1 MMVATMTLEI
11 AATEFVDAAATR
23 FAYRRLGPAMVTRL
37 STTVAPRFAARGE
50 GAIVNISSI
59 LALIPEFTLGIYGAK
74 ESPTK
79 SAERP
84 TNPAFETIPRGRWKG
99 YCDENS

>member
-1 MMVATMTLEI
+1 MMLEI
-11 AATEFVDAAATR
+11 AATEFVDAVATR

-37 STTVAPRFAARGE
+37 SATVAHRFAARGE

-59 LALIPEFTLGIYGAK
+59 LALITEFTLGIYGAK
-74 ESPTK
+74 ESPAK
-79 SAERP
+79 SAERS

-99 YCDENS
+99 CCDGNA

>member
-23 FAYRRLGPAMVTRL
+23 FAYRRLGPATVTRL
-37 STTVAPRFAARGE
+37 AAAVALRFAARGE
-50 GAIVNISSI
+50 GAI
-59 LALIPEFTLGIYGAK
+59 ALIPEFTLGYGAK

-79 SAERP
+79 SVDRS

>member
-1 MMVATMTLEI
+1 MTLEI
-11 AATEFVDAAATR
+11 AATEFVDAASTR
-23 FAYRRLGPAMVTRL
+23 FAYRGLGPAMVN
-37 STTVAPRFAARGE
+37 APRRRGSAPFCGARE

-74 ESPTK
+74 EPTK
-79 SAERP
+79 SAEQS
-84 TNPAFETIPRGRWKG
+84 TNPAFGTIPHGRWSG

>member
-1 MMVATMTLEI
+1 MMVAMMTLEI
-11 AATEFVDAAATR
+11 AAMEFVDAAATR
-23 FAYRRLGPAMVTRL
+23 FAYRRLGPATVTRL
-37 STTVAPRFAARGE
+37 AVAVALRFAARGE
-50 GAIVNISSI
+50 GAI
-59 LALIPEFTLGIYGAK
+59 APIPEFTLGIYGAK

-79 SAERP
+79 SAERS

>member
-11 AATEFVDAAATR
+11 PAMELVDAAATR
-23 FAYRRLGPAMVTRL
+23 FTYRRLGPATVT
-37 STTVAPRFAARGE
+37 RFAAAVALRFAAGGE
-50 GAIVNISSI
+50 GAMVNISSI
-59 LALIPEFTLGIYGAK
+59 LALMPQFTPGIYGAK

-79 SAERP
+79 SAERS
-84 TNPAFETIPRGRWKG
+84 TNSAFETIPRGRWKG

>member
-11 AATEFVDAAATR
+11 AATEFVHAAATR
-23 FAYRRLGPAMVTRL
+23 FAYRRLGPATVTRL
-37 STTVAPRFAARGE
+37 AAAVALRFAARGE

-59 LALIPEFTLGIYGAK
+59 LAPGVHPGIYGAN

-79 SAERP
+79 SAERS
-84 TNPAFETIPRGRWKG
+84 TNSAFETIPRGRWKG
-99 YCDENS
+99 YCDEKS

>member
-23 FAYRRLGPAMVTRL
+23 FAYRRLGPATVTRL
-37 STTVAPRFAARGE
+37 AATVALRFAARGE
-50 GAIVNISSI
+50 GAI
-59 LALIPEFTLGIYGAK
+59 ALIPEFTLGIYGAK

-79 SAERP
+79 SAERS
-84 TNPAFETIPRGRWKG
+84 TNPGFETIPRGRWKG
-99 YCDENS
+99 YCNENS